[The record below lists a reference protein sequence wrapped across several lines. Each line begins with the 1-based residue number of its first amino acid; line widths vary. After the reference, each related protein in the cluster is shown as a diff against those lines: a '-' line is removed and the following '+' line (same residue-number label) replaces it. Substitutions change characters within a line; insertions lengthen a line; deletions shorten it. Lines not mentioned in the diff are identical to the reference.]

1 MEMVIQNQYYRLNK
15 DPKFCHK
22 NLRRDGKLLTK
33 KWVDYAL
40 DKLMESDDLSTIKKF
55 AKRWAKR
62 GSLKALERDSR

>member
-1 MEMVIQNQYYRLNK
+1 
-15 DPKFCHK
+15 
-22 NLRRDGKLLTK
+22 LTK